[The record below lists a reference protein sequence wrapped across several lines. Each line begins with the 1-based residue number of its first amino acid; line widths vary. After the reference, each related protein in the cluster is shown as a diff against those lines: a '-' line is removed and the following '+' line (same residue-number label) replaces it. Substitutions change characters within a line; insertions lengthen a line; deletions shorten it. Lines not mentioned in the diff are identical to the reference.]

1 MMLQDVTEYLIAA
14 STLHAIR
21 AENIFRK
28 PRIMQYPRIAEY
40 VTTCCMNPQGVTESN
55 QYTNPEESR
64 F

>member
-1 MMLQDVTEYLIAA
+1 MMLRDVTEYFIAA
-14 STLHAIR
+14 STLQFELKIYL
-21 AENIFRK
+21 EK

-55 QYTNPEESR
+55 QYYTNPEESR